1 MDGGQSEEEIEAI
14 TEPEI
19 STSFLAEGVI
29 VLD

>member
-1 MDGGQSEEEIEAI
+1 MDGGKSEAEIAAI

-19 STSFLAEGVI
+19 NTSFLAEGVI